1 MSITSTLESII
12 SGKHI
17 GARPTWGGSA
27 SPSSGSAV
35 VMPSLVDTS
44 SIQSKRSAANAS
56 RSRRLLG
63 QYAGARSLLL
73 VFRQLALLVETGIDV
88 AEALELV
95 ASSCRQATLKN
106 ALLQI
111 LEDINHGHGLGLAVA
126 AQEDVL
132 GFQVV
137 ASIRA
142 GEASGRLVDVL
153 RQIATQLEESMSIR
167 ATIAGSLAYPAI
179 LCTASGVVATILVW
193 FVLPQFE
200 ESFQS
205 MGVVPPFFTSLL
217 FALAK
222 FVRNHVLLVLIATVA
237 TIGAAVLA
245 SLQPGVKRAIYK
257 LCFGS
262 PLLGKAI
269 RNLSVGQL
277 FVSLGHLL
285 GNGLSLLEAIQL
297 VKRSTNGGVLGT
309 LVEAWEH
316 DVLEGRGLT
325 QCLHQF
331 NFLPDGCDAML
342 VMAER
347 TGKLETVLTT
357 AGTYYR
363 QEGSSQLRTVLK
375 LSEPLIIVVLG
386 VFVGVVVASVLL
398 PILDVQAG
406 ASV

>member
-1 MSITSTLESII
+1 MSITSTLGSMI
-12 SGKHI
+12 SGKQTN
-17 GARPTWGGSA
+17 ARPAWGMNESLLPDGVVVLPAGIDASSTNSSHSA
-27 SPSSGSAV
+27 SS
-35 VMPSLVDTS
+35 TS
-44 SIQSKRSAANAS
+44 S
-56 RSRRLLG
+56 SRRLLG

-111 LEDINHGHGLGLAVA
+111 LEDINHGQGLGLAVA
-126 AQEDVL
+126 AQEHVL

-153 RQIATQLEESMSIR
+153 RQIASQLEESMSIR

-179 LCTASGVVATILVW
+179 LCAASAVVASILVW

-200 ESFQS
+200 ESFLS
-205 MGVVPPFFTSLL
+205 MGVEPPFFTSLL

-222 FVRNHVLLVLIATVA
+222 FVRNHALLVLIATVA

-262 PLLGKAI
+262 PLLGQAI

-297 VKRSTNGGVLGT
+297 VKRSTSGGVLGA

-325 QCLHQF
+325 QCLHEF
-331 NFLPDGCDAML
+331 TFLPDGCDAML

-363 QEGSSQLRTVLK
+363 QEGSSQLRNVLK

-386 VFVGVVVASVLL
+386 IFVGVVVASVLL